1 MADAQ
6 VSFFYT
12 KDYSPRKKEEKWA
25 VLGKNRF
32 FFFSDPWLTSDIA
45 GTPFGNRN
53 SALARFVPDETSIT
67 VPWIIMVSSAV
78 TAVTLVR
85 GASTVV
91 ELVPLPIAYTCWS

>member
-1 MADAQ
+1 MHKSLFSIQ
-6 VSFFYT
+6 KTTVQE
-12 KDYSPRKKEEKWA
+12 KKEEKWA

-32 FFFSDPWLTSDIA
+32 FFFSDPWSTSDIV

-53 SALARFVPDETSIT
+53 SAFACFVPGETSIT